1 MVSQDMVMVIKEK
14 EQMVKALQNNLL
26 VTVDLMVLFTF
37 LNFYLINIVAY
48 KLYI

>member
-1 MVSQDMVMVIKEK
+1 MVIKEK
-14 EQMVKALQNNLL
+14 EQMVKRAITNLQ

-37 LNFYLINIVAY
+37 LNLDLINIVAY